1 MLGAKAGARKPSQ
14 TFKVGS
20 SPKESKK
27 SGMGL

>member
-1 MLGAKAGARKPSQ
+1 MLGAKAETRKPSQ
-14 TFKVGS
+14 TFKEGS